1 MKDNTIKKNITNFTQ
16 TLKKFGDKKFSAA
29 YIAKIALLTAISF
42 ILYAFAKFNLPMIFP
57 SFLEMQISELPAML
71 AGFSMGP
78 VSGCLVIIFKC
89 LLKFPLS
96 STQFVGE
103 ATDILLGIAYV
114 LPASLI
120 YKYVKSKKGA
130 IIGIVV
136 GTVCFTAA
144 ALIVNRYISI
154 PFYVT
159 LYFNGNFNVLVGI
172 VKPLYQDVT
181 QETFYRY
188 YLSLGVLP
196 FNILRCTIMSLLTFI
211 VYKRLSKVLHWEGH
225 SLRKV
230 CLSGKYEVES
240 VEETYGLASK
250 VASTLES
257 GDVVLLFGELG
268 AGKTTFTKGLAT
280 ALGVTEE
287 VTSPTFTILNVYDSG
302 QIRLNHLDMYR
313 AECADDLAEL
323 GVEEAIAEDG
333 VTVIEWNKLEHFEG
347 RVIRISITVNGENE
361 RVFEIEDSLDE
372 KKADKKNDAKWAK
385 HKNDTQAA

>member
-1 MKDNTIKKNITNFTQ
+1 MKDNTNKASITKFTQ

-29 YIAKIALLTAISF
+29 YIAKISLLTAISF

-103 ATDILLGIAYV
+103 ATDMLLGIAYV

-120 YKYVKSKKGA
+120 YKYLKSKKGA
-130 IIGIVV
+130 IIGIAV

-159 LYFNGNFNVLVGI
+159 LYFNGNFNILIGI
-172 VKPLYQDVT
+172 VKPLYKDVT

-196 FNILRCTIMSLLTFI
+196 FNILRCTVMSLLTFV

-225 SLRKV
+225 SLKKV

-240 VEETYGLASK
+240 VEETCSIASK

-257 GDVVLLFGELG
+257 GDSVLLFGEMG
-268 AGKTTFTKGLAT
+268 AGKTTFVKGLAS
-280 ALGVTEE
+280 ALGVTED

-302 QIRLNHLDMYR
+302 RIRLNHLDMYR
-313 AECADDLAEL
+313 AETADDLVEL

-333 VTVIEWNKLEHFEG
+333 VNVIEWNKLEHFEG
-347 RVIRISITVNGENE
+347 RVVRISITVNGENE
-361 RVFEIEDSLDE
+361 RIFEIEDSLDE
-372 KKADKKNDAKWAK
+372 KADKKSGAKRAK
-385 HKNDTQAA
+385 HKNDV